1 MTLRMKLKV
10 NSGLW
15 VIMMCQGRFINC
27 EKCTTVVWDVDSGE
41 DWAGVEVG
49 RGIYRNSLY
58 FPLNFAVNPKLLER
72 KLSLLI

>member
-41 DWAGVEVG
+41 DWAGVKVG